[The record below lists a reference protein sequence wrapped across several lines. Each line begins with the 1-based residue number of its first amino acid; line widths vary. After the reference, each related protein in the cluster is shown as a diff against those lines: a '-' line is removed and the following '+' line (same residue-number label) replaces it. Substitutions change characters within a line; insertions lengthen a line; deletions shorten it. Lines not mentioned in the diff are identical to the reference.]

1 MSFCSLIK
9 ATAPKIRTMCF
20 VLINSVPLNLLCVWI
35 WLKRTLIFHE
45 IFVSHCSVK
54 IDVLSND
61 VCVCL
66 DNNAWLQNI
75 LTSNRL
81 CQFIVRLSVTTVPS
95 KTWGVSLYPGK
106 AKEPSVILAKPQ
118 LTCKVE
124 AFAELKTAAVS
135 ILRARFACPLVLKE
149 GRGRGAQEESRHNSL
164 LIIFPP
170 DLSRFCVPPP
180 LLPLPRDPL
189 PLSAVPV
196 LASIAI
202 PLFGEAF
209 VPSQFP
215 SLLFHFDLFSLSLFL
230 SHK

>member
-1 MSFCSLIK
+1 M
-9 ATAPKIRTMCF
+9 
-20 VLINSVPLNLLCVWI
+20 
-35 WLKRTLIFHE
+35 
-45 IFVSHCSVK
+45 
-54 IDVLSND
+54 
-61 VCVCL
+61 CVCL

-180 LLPLPRDPL
+180 SSHFPVTPSLFPRFLSWLLL
-189 PLSAVPV
+189 
-196 LASIAI
+196 
-202 PLFGEAF
+202 
-209 VPSQFP
+209 QFP
-215 SLLFHFDLFSLSLFL
+215 CLVKLSFHRNFLPSCSTSTFSPSLFF
-230 SHK
+230 

>member
-1 MSFCSLIK
+1 M
-9 ATAPKIRTMCF
+9 
-20 VLINSVPLNLLCVWI
+20 
-35 WLKRTLIFHE
+35 
-45 IFVSHCSVK
+45 
-54 IDVLSND
+54 
-61 VCVCL
+61 
-66 DNNAWLQNI
+66 
-75 LTSNRL
+75 
-81 CQFIVRLSVTTVPS
+81 
-95 KTWGVSLYPGK
+95 GGGGGSLYPGK

-149 GRGRGAQEESRHNSL
+149 EGRGRGAQEESRHNSL

-170 DLSRFCVPPP
+170 DLSRFCAPPP
-180 LLPLPRDPL
+180 PPPPQLPRDPL

-215 SLLFHFDLFSLSLFL
+215 SLLFHFDLFSLSLFF
-230 SHK
+230 